1 MPVQITTTTSR
12 TTTSGCVATVPL
24 WVIKTVSLIAACV
37 ILYVFLAHPSRVAYF
52 PKTAILF
59 LITAG
64 FLLGWSLRAISGNF
78 FNIIYVNHFYY
89 WVLAFLNIFAL
100 IMAIVNLANEGNT
113 SWKNDLIL
121 LTISFTAS
129 TIASLIVLIFLV
141 GGKYTIVNSNL

>member
-1 MPVQITTTTSR
+1 MPIQVTTTTTR
-12 TTTSGCVATVPL
+12 TTSGGCVATIPL
-24 WVIKTVSLIAACV
+24 WVIKTISLIAACIV
-37 ILYVFLAHPSRVAYF
+37 LYVFLSYPSRVAHF

-89 WVLAFLNIFAL
+89 WVLAILNIFAL
-100 IMAIVNLANEGNT
+100 VMAIINLANEGNT
-113 SWKNDLIL
+113 SWKNSLIL

-129 TIASLIVLIFLV
+129 SIASLIVLIFLV
-141 GGKYTIVNSNL
+141 GGKYTIVNNNL